1 MPKSTRTTSSFK
13 VWTLDQNYYLI
24 NEATELL
31 TLTMQTGANITT
43 MQVSSSSNVVS
54 APTEL
59 RVSFTL
65 PVPVPT
71 SSLLLLTLPPEVTPP
86 DPRTL
91 SCLPEDALVGTFDLR
106 CTINGGLL
114 SIVIIVKGS
123 ASGGV
128 MGVGQRVG
136 VKIR

>member
-1 MPKSTRTTSSFK
+1 M
-13 VWTLDQNYYLI
+13 QN
-24 NEATELL
+24 
-31 TLTMQTGANITT
+31 GANITT

-54 APTEL
+54 AATEL

-71 SSLLLLTLPPEVTPP
+71 SSVLSLTLPPEVTPP

-91 SCLPEDALVGTFDLR
+91 SCLPDDALASTFDLR

-114 SIVIIVKGS
+114 SIVIFVKGS
-123 ASGGV
+123 AAGGV
-128 MGVGQRVG
+128 LGVGQRVG